1 MKVLLTTMVSLVA
14 ASALLVPVA
23 AAGSRPDDRNG
34 VRGPGAQL
42 WLDPSIASV
51 VTAESTELWLDPSIA
66 NAVADASQSQLWTDP
81 SIANAVADA
90 SHPALWLDPAIA
102 DAVRSAASVSVRPDD
117 RSGRRESPL
126 LQVAAEPAPATRSF
140 DWSDAGIGAGAVAGI
155 FGLIV
160 TGLLVA
166 RNGRR
171 ELEHA

>member
-1 MKVLLTTMVSLVA
+1 MKVLLTTLVSLVA

-23 AAGSRPDDRNG
+23 AAGSRPDDRSG

-51 VTAESTELWLDPSIA
+51 VTGQSDEVWLEPSIA
-66 NAVADASQSQLWTDP
+66 NAVAQ
-81 SIANAVADA
+81 A

-117 RSGRRESPL
+117 RAGRRESPL

-160 TGLLVA
+160 TGLLVV

-171 ELEHA
+171 ELGHA